1 MGREK
6 HGAAGRRLSLRQPVR
21 LKEGVALLLM
31 LMSKP
36 QGIEMES
43 VEEFL
48 AYAIRLEQEAA
59 VRFGQ
64 LADAMEASGN
74 REVGKLF
81 SRLSH
86 ASRLHLAEA
95 RARSGFRDIPQMET
109 ADFVW
114 PGMESPE
121 AAAIWAVDPLIGREQ
136 ALEIALAA
144 ETAGLEYYQRVL
156 DTTEDPEIKVLA
168 RQFIEEE
175 TGHVT
180 ALQKSIAA
188 LSSKQKT

>member
-1 MGREK
+1 MNEARGK
-6 HGAAGRRLSLRQPVR
+6 
-21 LKEGVALLLM
+21 
-31 LMSKP
+31 
-36 QGIEMES
+36 EMES

-48 AYAIRLEQEAA
+48 AYAIKLEQEAA
-59 VRFGQ
+59 ARFGQ

-81 SRLSH
+81 QRLAH

-95 RARSGFRDIPQMET
+95 RARSGFRDIPEMKPG
-109 ADFVW
+109 DYVW
-114 PGMESPE
+114 PDLESPE
-121 AAAIWAVDPLIGREQ
+121 AAAIWGTDPLIGREQ

-144 ETAGLEYYQRVL
+144 ETAGLDYYQGVL
-156 DTTEDPEIKVLA
+156 DATSDPEIKVLA
-168 RQFIEEE
+168 KQFIEEE

-188 LSSKQKT
+188 LRALRA